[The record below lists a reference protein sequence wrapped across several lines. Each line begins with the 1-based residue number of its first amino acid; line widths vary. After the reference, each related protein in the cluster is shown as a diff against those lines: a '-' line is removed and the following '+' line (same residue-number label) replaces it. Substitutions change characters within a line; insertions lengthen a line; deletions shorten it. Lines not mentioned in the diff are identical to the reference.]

1 MCKRFFLLMLFVFVL
16 MMSNGYCQLG
26 NLFGNDDNSE
36 PPPPNYTIEYNVDID
51 EDECDAEVNIQIL
64 NSILEDSDTAAYDVN
79 NQITSIIYN
88 NKELPSNAS
97 FSMSRRGEYS
107 EFTVDLQGTAESC
120 SNVKDLIK
128 SLEDYLR
135 ENFKNSGRFR
145 LF

>member
-1 MCKRFFLLMLFVFVL
+1 MLFVFVL

-26 NLFGNDDNSE
+26 NLFGNNNDNSE
-36 PPPPNYTIEYNVDID
+36 PPPPNYIIEYNVDISGN
-51 EDECDAEVNIQIL
+51 ECDAEVYVQIL
-64 NSILEDSDTAAYDVN
+64 NSVLERSDTALYDVN
-79 NQITSIIYN
+79 NQITSIVYD
-88 NKELPSNAS
+88 NKELPSSAS